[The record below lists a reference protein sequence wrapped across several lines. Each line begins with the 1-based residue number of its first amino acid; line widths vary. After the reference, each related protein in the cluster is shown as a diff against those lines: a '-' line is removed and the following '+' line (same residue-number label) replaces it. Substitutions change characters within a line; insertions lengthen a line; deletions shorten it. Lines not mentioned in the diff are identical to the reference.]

1 MVLPDSHEVSR
12 ASQYSGTGCVLFSF
26 GYGAITR
33 SGEAFQLPSPAYS
46 RITYAGPTTPHGRIH
61 TVWAIPPSLA
71 ATEGVSF
78 DFLSFRY

>member
-12 ASQYSGTGCVLFSF
+12 ASQYSGAGCVASGFR
-26 GYGAITR
+26 YGAFTR
-33 SGEAFQLPSPAYS
+33 FGKAFQLTSPTYS
-46 RITYAGPTTPHGRIH
+46 RITPAGPTTPHGRIR